1 MHAIGFK
8 IHTLHSWMGDAAEP
22 SWAVVG
28 CLLHSIHIFQKMNRR
43 PRLGRAQLG
52 YDPVKI
58 KMSPRFH
65 IFTPVDED
73 YSIQKKID
81 AGGHEW
87 HVLRVF
93 VRSHSNC
100 IDDGALRYGNFAL
113 VNDYKI

>member
-1 MHAIGFK
+1 MHDIGFK

-73 YSIQKKID
+73 YSIQKKLTQVVTNGTFSGYSLGRIVI
-81 AGGHEW
+81 A
-87 HVLRVF
+87 
-93 VRSHSNC
+93 
-100 IDDGALRYGNFAL
+100 
-113 VNDYKI
+113 